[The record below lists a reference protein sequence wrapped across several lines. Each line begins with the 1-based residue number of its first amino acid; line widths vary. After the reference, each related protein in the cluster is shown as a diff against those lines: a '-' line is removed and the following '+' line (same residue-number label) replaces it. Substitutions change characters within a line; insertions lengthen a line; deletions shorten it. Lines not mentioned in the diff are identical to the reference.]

1 MMPAEFLFFAL
12 FFMWLNATA
21 RKRGTDGDYL
31 GALKTWTAIQGV
43 LFVVFT
49 LLVYSM
55 GKGFM
60 TLYGVMYLL
69 SLGLTF
75 GVIIRMRQTI
85 EAVAA

>member
-1 MMPAEFLFFAL
+1 
-12 FFMWLNATA
+12 
-21 RKRGTDGDYL
+21 
-31 GALKTWTAIQGV
+31 
-43 LFVVFT
+43 
-49 LLVYSM
+49 M